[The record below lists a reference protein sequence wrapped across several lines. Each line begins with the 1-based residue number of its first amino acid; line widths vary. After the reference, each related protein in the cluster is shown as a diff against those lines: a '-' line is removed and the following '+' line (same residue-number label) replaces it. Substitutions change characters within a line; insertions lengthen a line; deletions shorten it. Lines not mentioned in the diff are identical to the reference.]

1 MPPLGTVHALPRT
14 TGAPT
19 VAHAAAAYLDTIRVP
34 NTRRSYTVVLDRLA
48 AHYGDRALLDDVA
61 DPDRLAAWFTTQWGT
76 AAARTWNTRLN
87 ALHSAVSYWRE
98 QGWLARDDPTVRLRM
113 RATPADRDRALSRAQ
128 VEALLGAKSGPLR
141 DRVLWHMLYE
151 TAARAEEILRLDVPD
166 LDMPARTA
174 RTRRKAGARDVVAWQ
189 TGTARLLP
197 RLLAGRRSGPLFLTD
212 RRARPSVA
220 LADVDPDS
228 GKARLSYRRAA
239 ELFEE
244 HTVRVLGEKATLHQ
258 LRHSALTHAAEDGA
272 STPML
277 MAFSG
282 HTSVRSLAKYARPS
296 AEALARWQA
305 ERDAARR

>member
-1 MPPLGTVHALPRT
+1 MGTVHALPARSDV
-14 TGAPT
+14 PT
-19 VAHAAAAYLDTIRVP
+19 VGAAIHAYRASLADAGTLRTYD
-34 NTRRSYTVVLDRLA
+34 VVLNRLA
-48 AHYGDRALLDDVA
+48 AHYGHDAALKEVA
-61 DPDRLAAWFTTQWGT
+61 APDRLAAWFTEQWGDS
-76 AAARTWNTRLN
+76 APRTWNTRMN
-87 ALHSAVSYWRE
+87 ALHSVTGYWRT
-98 QGWLARDDPTVRLRM
+98 QGWLVDDPTVRLRM
-113 RATPADRDRALSRAQ
+113 RSTPADRDRALSRDQIA
-128 VEALLGAKSGPLR
+128 ALLGDKTPALR
-141 DRVLWHMLYE
+141 DRVLWHLLYE
-151 TAARAEEILRLDVPD
+151 TAARAEEALRLDVRD

-174 RTRRKAGARDVVAWQ
+174 RTRRKGGARDVIAWQ

-197 RLLAGRRSGPLFLTD
+197 RLLAGRRSGPVFVTD

-220 LADVDPDS
+220 VADVDPTT
-228 GKARLSYRRAA
+228 GCARLSYRRAA

-277 MAFSG
+277 MALSG

-305 ERDAARR
+305 ERDPARR

>member
-1 MPPLGTVHALPRT
+1 MGTVHALPSRT
-14 TGAPT
+14 GIPSIGEA
-19 VAHAAAAYLDTIRVP
+19 VAAYIATLADAG
-34 NTRRSYTVVLDRLA
+34 TRRTYGVVLNRLTAHHGADTSLA
-48 AHYGDRALLDDVA
+48 ALA
-61 DPDRLAAWFTTQWGT
+61 DPDALAAWFTQQWGT
-76 AAARTWNTRLN
+76 AAARTWNTRMN
-87 ALHSAVSYWRE
+87 ALHSAAGYWRR
-98 QGWLARDDPTVRLRM
+98 QGWLVDDSTVRLRM
-113 RATPADRDRALSRAQ
+113 RPTPADRDRALSRDQ
-128 VEALLGAKSGPLR
+128 VAALLGDKAPALR
-141 DRVLWHMLYE
+141 DRVLWHMLSE
-151 TAARAEEILRLDVPD
+151 TAARADEALRLDVRD

-174 RTRRKAGARDVVAWQ
+174 RTRRKGGARDVIAWQ

-197 RLLAGRRSGPLFLTD
+197 RLLAGRRSGPVFLTD

-220 LADVDPDS
+220 AVDVDPTT
-228 GKARLSYRRAA
+228 GCARLSYRRAA

-277 MAFSG
+277 MALSG

-305 ERDAARR
+305 ERDPARR

>member
-1 MPPLGTVHALPRT
+1 MGTVHALPARA
-14 TGAPT
+14 GAPP
-19 VAHAAAAYLDTIRVP
+19 VGDAVAAYFATITDP
-34 NTRRSYTVVLDRLA
+34 GTRRTYGVVLDRLT
-48 AHYGDRALLDDVA
+48 AHYGSAASLDVLA
-61 DPDRLAAWFTTQWGT
+61 DPDRIAAWFTEQWGT
-76 AAARTWNTRLN
+76 AAPRTWNTRMN
-87 ALHSAVSYWRE
+87 ALHSAAGYWRQ
-98 QGWLARDDPTVRLRM
+98 QGWLVDDPTVRLRM
-113 RATPADRDRALSRAQ
+113 RPTPADRDRALGRDQ
-128 VEALLGAKSGPLR
+128 VAALLGDKAPALR
-141 DRVLWHMLYE
+141 DRVLWHLLYE
-151 TAARAEEILRLDVPD
+151 TAARADEALRLDVRD

-174 RTRRKAGARDVVAWQ
+174 RTRRKGGARDVIAWQ

-197 RLLAGRRSGPLFLTD
+197 RLLAGRRSGPVFLTD

-220 LADVDPDS
+220 AADVCPTT
-228 GKARLSYRRAA
+228 GCARLSYRRAA

-277 MAFSG
+277 MALSG

-305 ERDAARR
+305 ERDPARR

>member
-1 MPPLGTVHALPRT
+1 MGTVHALPRAAD
-14 TGAPT
+14 APT
-19 VAHAAAAYLDTIRVP
+19 VAHAAAAFLDTIRVL
-34 NTRRSYTVVLDRLA
+34 NTRRAYTVVLDRLA
-48 AHYGDRALLDDVA
+48 AHYGDRAHLDDVA
-61 DPDRLAAWFTTQWGT
+61 DPDRLAAWFTEQWGA
-76 AAARTWNTRLN
+76 AAARTWNTRMN
-87 ALHSAVSYWRE
+87 ALHSATAYWRE
-98 QGWLARDDPTVRLRM
+98 QGWLASDPTVRLRM
-113 RATPADRDRALSRAQ
+113 RTAPADRDRALSRAQ
-128 VEALLGAKSGPLR
+128 VEKLLGDKSSPLR
-141 DRVLWHMLYE
+141 DRVLWHLLYE
-151 TAARAEEILRLDVPD
+151 TAARAEEVLRLDVPD

-174 RTRRKAGARDVVAWQ
+174 RTRRKAGARDVIAWQ

-244 HTVRVLGEKATLHQ
+244 HTARVLGEKATLHQ

-305 ERDAARR
+305 ERDGARR